1 MVTQLS
7 IQSLGLLVSQEYLA
21 GALVCTGMGGS
32 KKMVDFT
39 VLIWGY
45 LFPVVFLGYLIIGI
59 GKEIIQQIKNK

>member
-1 MVTQLS
+1 M
-7 IQSLGLLVSQEYLA
+7 SQEYLA
-21 GALVCTGMGGS
+21 GALVCTGMEGG